1 MYSCIYRYLRRP
13 ISPGLVSRALP
24 SLLLPGQL
32 NQSNSTLQVE
42 PAVEARRSFS
52 GGLNVGLGRD
62 VELCRRLFGLDVRV
76 GVGGIR
82 GLVVV
87 VLVGFDAGS
96 ALYQVEPVLVGFFDD
111 LRGKGRVL
119 IVVAN
124 DGNRTIAAGD
134 FVRL

>member
-1 MYSCIYRYLRRP
+1 M
-13 ISPGLVSRALP
+13 
-24 SLLLPGQL
+24 
-32 NQSNSTLQVE
+32 
-42 PAVEARRSFS
+42 
-52 GGLNVGLGRD
+52 
-62 VELCRRLFGLDVRV
+62 
-76 GVGGIR
+76 
-82 GLVVV
+82 V
-87 VLVGFDAGS
+87 VLVGLDAGS